1 MRSLH
6 FVKFLNQDNSYEV
19 IIKSLIEKYH
29 KSQFEDFEKSVG
41 RFVNISQA
49 QIQPL
54 ESVIQDVTGLSPSQ
68 IIYDNHSRGIAF
80 GDSYITGSCWDIQKL
95 ALDRAFISQIEL
107 MRQKHKIE
115 LITNTYTTLVLESPE
130 NIARQ
135 LSLAQ
140 SVVINHIPV
149 SHNLHGPIL
158 PEIDRLRGNEFLAGF
173 REKMIDEA
181 MTSSENISEI
191 TKKIEKE
198 FIDYRND
205 VLIEKQKGAKLINS
219 FARNAVSLIIPIP
232 GITEAADIM
241 DAYETRKLNW
251 TAFMATLESDNL

>member
-1 MRSLH
+1 
-6 FVKFLNQDNSYEV
+6 
-19 IIKSLIEKYH
+19 
-29 KSQFEDFEKSVG
+29 
-41 RFVNISQA
+41 
-49 QIQPL
+49 
-54 ESVIQDVTGLSPSQ
+54 
-68 IIYDNHSRGIAF
+68 
-80 GDSYITGSCWDIQKL
+80 
-95 ALDRAFISQIEL
+95 
-107 MRQKHKIE
+107 
-115 LITNTYTTLVLESPE
+115 
-130 NIARQ
+130 
-135 LSLAQ
+135 
-140 SVVINHIPV
+140 
-149 SHNLHGPIL
+149 
-158 PEIDRLRGNEFLAGF
+158 
-173 REKMIDEA
+173 